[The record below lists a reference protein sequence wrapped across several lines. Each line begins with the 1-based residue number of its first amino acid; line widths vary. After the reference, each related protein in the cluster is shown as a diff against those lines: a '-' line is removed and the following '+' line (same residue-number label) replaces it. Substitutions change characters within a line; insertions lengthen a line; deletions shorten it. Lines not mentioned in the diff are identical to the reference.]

1 MGHLG
6 LYLSAQ
12 IDGELDGVERDRVLN
27 HIAGCDACRQ
37 EANALRALKRRM
49 TAFGDSSGDAAI
61 AGRLMELARS
71 DTDRFTATA
80 RSRWQPPLGQHG
92 FGSRPSWFSWRVAT
106 GSAGSALLVIGVIAF
121 MLGGTQPD
129 LPVPKVTP
137 AVDAYWTQHSYD
149 TGYLSTSGLG
159 SARSQSVTPAT
170 PVVPANP
177 KSAGPKSAG
186 PKSAGPKSASPKSAH
201 PIRSAQVRSAQ
212 VKSAQVKS
220 ARRPGSPPALA
231 ATISTLHSP
240 GVADPADA
248 RILLRLGTP

>member
-92 FGSRPSWFSWRVAT
+92 FGSRQSWLSWRVAT
-106 GSAGSALLVIGVIAF
+106 SSAGSALLVIGVIAF

-149 TGYLSTSGLG
+149 TGYLSTNGSG
-159 SARSQSVTPAT
+159 SARSHSVGAAT
-170 PVVPANP
+170 PVAPAKP
-177 KSAGPKSAG
+177 KP
-186 PKSAGPKSASPKSAH
+186 ASPKSAH
-201 PIRSAQVRSAQ
+201 SIKPAQVHSAQVHSAQ
-212 VKSAQVKS
+212 VHSAQLKSAQRS
-220 ARRPGSPPALA
+220 GSPPALA
-231 ATISTLHSP
+231 AAISTLHSP

>member
-12 IDGELDGVERDRVLN
+12 IDGELEGVERDRVLN

-71 DTDRFTATA
+71 ETDRCTATA

-92 FGSRPSWFSWRVAT
+92 LGSRQSWLSWRVAT
-106 GSAGSALLVIGVIAF
+106 GSAGSALLAIGVIAF

-137 AVDAYWTQHSYD
+137 AVDAYWTQHNYD
-149 TGYLSTSGLG
+149 TGYLSTRGPGSTRPHSGD
-159 SARSQSVTPAT
+159 PAT
-170 PVVPANP
+170 PVAPANP
-177 KSAGPKSAG
+177 ESAGPKSAG
-186 PKSAGPKSASPKSAH
+186 PESAQPTKP
-201 PIRSAQVRSAQ
+201 AQVRSAQ
-212 VKSAQVKS
+212 VKSAQ
-220 ARRPGSPPALA
+220 RPASPPALA
-231 ATISTLHSP
+231 AASSTLRSP

>member
-12 IDGELDGVERDRVLN
+12 VDGELDGVERDRVLN

-49 TAFGDSSGDAAI
+49 TALGDSSGDAAI

-149 TGYLSTSGLG
+149 TGYLSTSGSG
-159 SARSQSVTPAT
+159 SARSRSVTPAT
-170 PVVPANP
+170 PVIPT
-177 KSAGPKSAG
+177 K
-186 PKSAGPKSASPKSAH
+186 PKSASPRSAH
-201 PIRSAQVRSAQ
+201 PIKSAQFHSAQ

-231 ATISTLHSP
+231 ATISTLYSP
-240 GVADPADA
+240 GAANPADA

>member
-12 IDGELDGVERDRVLN
+12 VDGELDGLERDRVLN

-49 TAFGDSSGDAAI
+49 TALGDSSGDAAI

-149 TGYLSTSGLG
+149 TGYLSTSGSG

-170 PVVPANP
+170 PVIPT
-177 KSAGPKSAG
+177 K
-186 PKSAGPKSASPKSAH
+186 PKSASPRSAH
-201 PIRSAQVRSAQ
+201 PIKSAQVHSAQ

-220 ARRPGSPPALA
+220 GRRPGSPPALA
-231 ATISTLHSP
+231 ATISTSYSP

-248 RILLRLGTP
+248 RILLRLGIP

>member
-149 TGYLSTSGLG
+149 TGYLSTSGPG

-170 PVVPANP
+170 PVVPA
-177 KSAGPKSAG
+177 K
-186 PKSAGPKSASPKSAH
+186 PKSASPNSAH
-201 PIRSAQVRSAQ
+201 PIRSAQVHSAQ

>member
-12 IDGELDGVERDRVLN
+12 VDGELDGVERDRVLN
-27 HIAGCDACRQ
+27 HVAGCDACRQ

-49 TAFGDSSGDAAI
+49 TALGDSSGDAAI

-71 DTDRFTATA
+71 DTDRFTATT

-149 TGYLSTSGLG
+149 TGYLSTSGSG

-170 PVVPANP
+170 PVVPT
-177 KSAGPKSAG
+177 K
-186 PKSAGPKSASPKSAH
+186 PKSASPKSASPRSAH
-201 PIRSAQVRSAQ
+201 PIKSAQVRSAQ